1 MLYRDPCV
9 YLVEEEYQIVFN
21 AEEKG
26 VAWVEIGGESWR
38 DSQGGLMRSETLV
51 HRVSVP
57 QAALDAAGAYTVC
70 FRALPER
77 RPYFPELGVEERY
90 SYRFQPAPETG
101 ALRILLMAD
110 THSMVAEPTAA
121 ARAAGDFDLLA
132 LCGDLPAESKQLS
145 DIRAIFDVTSGVTH
159 GEKPVIFAQGN
170 HDYRGRLA
178 TELGDYVGRRDGC
191 SWYTF
196 RIDPV
201 WCVVL
206 DCGEDKADTNPEY
219 GGLVDCHSMRLKETA
234 WLRDVAVRA
243 EETYLAPGITT
254 RLAFCHVTF
263 MTEDVCIH
271 VYPDPEQTRATFDIE
286 RDIYREWTEILTG
299 MGVDAMLCGH
309 THVLSL
315 TRPGDPAAHYGMG
328 FPVLVGAEQNGPGLY
343 RCALLTLQNGHMT
356 AQIASSDGMLTDWA
370 QVF

>member
-90 SYRFQPAPETG
+90 PYCFQPAPENG

-110 THSMVAEPTAA
+110 THSMVEEPTAA
-121 ARAAGDFDLLA
+121 AAAAGDFDLLA
-132 LCGDLPAESKQLS
+132 LCGDIPAESKQLS
-145 DIRAIFDVTSGVTH
+145 DIRAIFDVTSDVTH

-178 TELGDYVGRRDGC
+178 TELGEYVGRREGC

-196 RIDPV
+196 RIGPV

-206 DCGEDKADTNPEY
+206 DCGEDKLDSQVEY
-219 GGLVDCHSMRLKETA
+219 GGTICCHAFRLRETA
-234 WLRDVAVRA
+234 FLRRVIANAKD
-243 EETYLAPGITT
+243 EYEAPGV
-254 RLAFCHVTF
+254 RLRLVVAHNPFSQVL
-263 MTEDVCIH
+263 E
-271 VYPDPEQTRATFDIE
+271 PPFDIE
-286 RDIYREWTEILTG
+286 QDLYREWCQLIKESIHPQL
-299 MGVDAMLCGH
+299 MLCGH
-309 THVLSL
+309 IHRRYISL
-315 TRPGDPAAHYGMG
+315 PGSQYDQLGQPCPMIVCSEVKDGRFTFCG
-328 FPVLVGAEQNGPGLY
+328 VRVDDCE
-343 RCALLTLQNGHMT
+343 T
-356 AQIASSDGMLTDWA
+356 AQVSFVNGDGSLADTASVPLAAPSR
-370 QVF
+370 